1 MKNIIIILAAILA
14 AGVIGLGAI
23 TYFGSTPLTKE
34 EAIKTIG
41 SLVQKEIGKN
51 NVSQAIVMVSSTT
64 YDIEEVFGYG
74 NVADKPVGGDTP
86 FHVASVGKAFTA
98 TLIGKLIDS
107 ERISLDDRVNQYLDQ
122 SVLEG
127 IFVVDGEDYQNEV
140 TIGQLLNHT
149 SGIADYYEDTVIDG
163 LDMKAQVIATP
174 DRMWTPLDLIAFTRD
189 YQSAVGKPGEVYHY
203 SDTGYILLGL
213 IIEKIYGSS
222 FDQVLY
228 EQIFRPLHM
237 NDTYLLFYSQPPNGT
252 KPIADINFYG
262 EDIKDSQSISMDWA
276 GGGVVSTANDLTTFV
291 RALNQGEVIRAST
304 MESLYRFDQKFMQG
318 IHYGYGFMEYHFGE
332 FFPTMKSMPNYVG
345 HMGVLGTQMFYDKKT
360 DTAYV
365 SSLGSTD
372 ASAAS
377 VRLMIRVLSTLSR
390 IK

>member
-1 MKNIIIILAAILA
+1 
-14 AGVIGLGAI
+14 
-23 TYFGSTPLTKE
+23 
-34 EAIKTIG
+34 
-41 SLVQKEIGKN
+41 
-51 NVSQAIVMVSSTT
+51 
-64 YDIEEVFGYG
+64 
-74 NVADKPVGGDTP
+74 
-86 FHVASVGKAFTA
+86 
-98 TLIGKLIDS
+98 
-107 ERISLDDRVNQYLDQ
+107 
-122 SVLEG
+122 
-127 IFVVDGEDYQNEV
+127 VVDGEDYQNEV

-149 SGIADYYEDTVIDG
+149 SGIADYYEDTVSDG
-163 LDMKAQVIATP
+163 LDMKALVKATP

-213 IIEKIYGSS
+213 IIEEIYGSS

-237 NDTYLLFYSQPPNGT
+237 NDTYLLFYAQPTNGT

-377 VRLMIRVLSTLSR
+377 VRLMIRVLSTLLR